1 MKEHLRNN
9 ENITV
14 LTVQGC
20 SYSQLTDN
28 KTLFLF
34 QIRSLLELWGLT
46 IKEELETSQASQG
59 ISFIHSETE
68 IVSNIEHIISRDV
81 SLLTKV
87 ILSGRYR

>member
-1 MKEHLRNN
+1 
-9 ENITV
+9 
-14 LTVQGC
+14 
-20 SYSQLTDN
+20 
-28 KTLFLF
+28 
-34 QIRSLLELWGLT
+34 LWGLT

-81 SLLTKV
+81 SLLTKD